1 MYLFMGKKN
10 NDFTISRM
18 FCCNCGKEGVP
29 IGRKAGHYRE
39 AGHLKKL
46 YCLNCQQE
54 WNFVEIRPFGDYDYN
69 DFLTE
74 FNYGNFDE
82 EGQRKIPY
90 RQFFAELREKL
101 EKEE

>member
-1 MYLFMGKKN
+1 MPKNQKITTSEFYCTKCGNRGIPIARRIGKQ
-10 NDFTISRM
+10 
-18 FCCNCGKEGVP
+18 
-29 IGRKAGHYRE
+29 RE

-54 WNFVEIRPFGDYDYN
+54 WNFVEMRPFGDYDYN

-74 FNYGNFDE
+74 FNYGNFNE